1 MGSDLILT
9 GGDEAGGGVEELTL
23 RCGKPEC
30 DIPNEPG
37 FHCERERRSEI
48 LPGAKSRCLSTH

>member
-37 FHCERERRSEI
+37 FH
-48 LPGAKSRCLSTH
+48 